1 MENITGMTEI
11 IPTINS
17 NNEIVIDDTLT
28 IINCYTDDNNN
39 IWGYR
44 SDNNQKAKYSIKHNK
59 WFYGKNIGTS
69 NLIDLSD
76 RTESEK
82 MEIIQKSR
90 IKAKENREKQKTLND
105 IAKAMLDKKVT
116 EEQAKRMLSVDVLP
130 DSVDIDNL
138 TIGSLMIAKG
148 IESAF
153 LDGSFKWAEFV
164 RDTAGYKP
172 KNEVSIDADITTDAD
187 RSLMEKVLKR
197 LEKSG

>member
-1 MENITGMTEI
+1 MENVTINSEI

-90 IKAKENREKQKTLND
+90 IKAKENREKQ
-105 IAKAMLDKKVT
+105 
-116 EEQAKRMLSVDVLP
+116 RH
-130 DSVDIDNL
+130 
-138 TIGSLMIAKG
+138 LM
-148 IESAF
+148 
-153 LDGSFKWAEFV
+153 
-164 RDTAGYKP
+164 T
-172 KNEVSIDADITTDAD
+172 
-187 RSLMEKVLKR
+187 
-197 LEKSG
+197 